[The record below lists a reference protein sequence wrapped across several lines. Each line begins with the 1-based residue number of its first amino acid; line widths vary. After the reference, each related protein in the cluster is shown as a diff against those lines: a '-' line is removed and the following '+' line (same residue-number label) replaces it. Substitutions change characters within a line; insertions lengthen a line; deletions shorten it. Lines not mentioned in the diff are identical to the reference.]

1 MPVSIESE
9 FMAVEVSGAVI
20 AAARFSRYAAVDGNA
35 AWIVSTQPAR
45 LPQPGAHN

>member
-1 MPVSIESE
+1 MPIRIESE

-20 AAARFSRYAAVDGNA
+20 AAARFSRYAADGNG

-45 LPQPGAHN
+45 LPQSGAHN